1 MTESDD
7 DHGIV
12 VPEINQEILDRIELD
27 EDGKIIDV
35 DNIIEISDEYIDR
48 NFDGYIWSEE
58 EKNKIRE
65 EVESSIT
72 EEMIEEKLKEFN
84 EGKLPKSEQDE
95 INEKINADEINNQ
108 IDHIHDMENQL
119 KKLLEEVQELDENL
133 QNRRSKKD
141 ADINKLNDEY
151 DKIKNEIQ
159 EIDEKIEEKTSRL
172 DKLKKDK
179 PADANFDSSKINKA
193 YKKICSLIQ
202 NLNDLILSLDSKSK
216 GKYEIEEN
224 EDDKLATLNEIKNN
238 IEKVVDD
245 LIGT

>member
-58 EKNKIRE
+58 EKNQIRE

-151 DKIKNEIQ
+151 NKIKNEIQ

-179 PADANFDSSKINKA
+179 PADANLDSSKINKA
-193 YKKICSLIQ
+193 YKKICSLIH
-202 NLNDLILSLDSKSK
+202 NLNDLILSLDSKYK

-224 EDDKLATLNEIKNN
+224 KDDKLATLNEIKNN